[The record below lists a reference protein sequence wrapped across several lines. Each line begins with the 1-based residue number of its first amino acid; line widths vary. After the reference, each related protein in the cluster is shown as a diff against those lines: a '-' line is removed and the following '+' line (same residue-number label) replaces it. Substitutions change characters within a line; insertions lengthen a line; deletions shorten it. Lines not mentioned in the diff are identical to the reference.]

1 MPEAGWPAQGFLV
14 PVCDTAVNAA
24 VRTLVFA
31 NFLAPNMTPT
41 YTAVAAQVGQRLG
54 VPTALVEGTSV
65 DQLRQAS
72 VDIAFLCGLPY
83 VRLLQERAG
92 MLRLL
97 AAPVLDEPRYGGR
110 PVYFSDVIVRRDS
123 PCRSFAELR
132 GRSWAHNVED
142 SYSGCL
148 LTRYE
153 LHRMGES
160 ESFFGRVTFS
170 GGHQESI
177 RRVVAGEV
185 EASAID
191 SHVLGVERV
200 RDPGLTRQLR
210 VVAVFGPSA
219 IPPVVAT
226 PSLPDDLG
234 AQVASALTALGDDPA
249 SRAQLAPGMI
259 RRYVPIADEA
269 YDEMRRM
276 LDAVERRPPAI
287 RVPA

>member
-14 PVCDTAVNAA
+14 PVCDTAVNSA

-31 NFLAPNMTPT
+31 NFLAPNMTST
-41 YTAVAAQVGQRLG
+41 YTDVVQEVGRRLG
-54 VPTALVEGTSV
+54 LPATLVEGVSL
-65 DQLRQAS
+65 DQLRQAT
-72 VDIAFLCGLPY
+72 VDVAFLCGLPY
-83 VRLLQERAG
+83 VRLLKEQPG

-97 AAPVLDEPRYGGR
+97 AAPVLDEPRYRDR
-110 PVYFSDVIVRRDS
+110 PLYFSDVIVRQDNPS
-123 PCRSFAELR
+123 RSFAELR

-142 SYSGCL
+142 SYSGCFV
-148 LTRYE
+148 TRYE

-160 ESFFGRVTFS
+160 ESFFGRVTYS

-191 SHVLGVERV
+191 SHVLGIERV
-200 RDPGLTRQLR
+200 RNPGLAQQLR

-226 PSLPDDLG
+226 ANLPDDLG
-234 AQVASALTALGDDPA
+234 ARVAAALAALGDDPA

-276 LDAVERRPPAI
+276 LDAVERRPPPI

>member
-1 MPEAGWPAQGFLV
+1 MELIFILEQVLNGLLIGVYYLLIALGLSLIFSLGGIVNLAHGAFYAIGAYLAVLLSDRIGFIGS
-14 PVCDTAVNAA
+14 
-24 VRTLVFA
+24 F
-31 NFLAPNMTPT
+31 
-41 YTAVAAQVGQRLG
+41 
-54 VPTALVEGTSV
+54 
-65 DQLRQAS
+65 
-72 VDIAFLCGLPY
+72 
-83 VRLLQERAG
+83 
-92 MLRLL
+92 L
-97 AAPVLDEPRYGGR
+97 AAPVLDEPRYGGQ

-142 SYSGCL
+142 SYSGCFV
-148 LTRYE
+148 TRYE

-200 RDPGLTRQLR
+200 RDPGLAGQVR

-226 PSLPDDLG
+226 ANLPDDLG
-234 AQVASALTALGDDPA
+234 ARVAAALAALGDDPA

-259 RRYVPIADEA
+259 RRYVPIADGA

-276 LDAVERRPPAI
+276 LDAVERRPPPI

>member
-1 MPEAGWPAQGFLV
+1 
-14 PVCDTAVNAA
+14 VCDTAVNAA

-83 VRLLQERAG
+83 VRLLQEHAG

-97 AAPVLDEPRYGGR
+97 AAPVLDEPRYGGQ

-200 RDPGLTRQLR
+200 RNPGLTRDLR

-276 LDAVERRPPAI
+276 LDAVERRPPPI

>member
-31 NFLAPNMTPT
+31 NFLAPNMTST
-41 YTAVAAQVGQRLG
+41 YADVTVQVGRRLG
-54 VPTALVEGTSV
+54 VPTALIEGVSL
-65 DQLRQAS
+65 DQLRDAS

-83 VRLLQERAG
+83 VRLLQEHAG

-97 AAPVLDEPRYGGR
+97 AAPILDEPRYRGR

-142 SYSGCL
+142 SYSGCFV
-148 LTRYE
+148 TRYE

>member
-1 MPEAGWPAQGFLV
+1 MPEAGWPAQGFLA

-31 NFLAPNMTPT
+31 NFLAPNMTST
-41 YTAVAAQVGQRLG
+41 YADVTAQVGERLG
-54 VPTALVEGTSV
+54 VPTALVEGVSL
-65 DQLRQAS
+65 DQLRDAS

-83 VRLLQERAG
+83 VRLLQEQAG

-97 AAPVLDEPRYGGR
+97 AAPLLDEPRYGGQ
-110 PVYFSDVIVRRDS
+110 PIYFSDVIVRRDS
-123 PCRSFAELR
+123 PCRSLSDLR
-132 GRSWAHNVED
+132 GRSWAHSVED

-148 LTRYE
+148 LSRYQ
-153 LHRMGES
+153 LQQMGET
-160 ESFFGRVTFS
+160 ERFFGEVTYS

-200 RDPGLTRQLR
+200 RDPGLARQLR

-226 PSLPDDLG
+226 SSLPNDLG
-234 AQVASALTALGDDPA
+234 AQVTGALTALGDDPA
-249 SRAQLAPGMI
+249 SRAQLAPGML
-259 RRYVPIADEA
+259 RRYIPIADEA

-276 LDAVERRPPAI
+276 LDIVEQRPPPI
-287 RVPA
+287 KVPA